1 MTDREMLELAAKAA
15 GIKGRY
21 ADGVIWY
28 RNPFGDEVGFN
39 PAKDD
44 GDALRLVV
52 KLGIHLQFAMDY
64 AVSYAGSV
72 HAKQFTERD
81 GADPYAAT
89 RRAIVRAAAEIGKGM
104 VAQPSGKDLPE
115 DDYYK
120 SMAEAFYRGKP

>member
-44 GDALRLVV
+44 GDSRRLQVDLAIDLRF
-52 KLGIHLQFAMDY
+52 G
-64 AVSYAGSV
+64 VSDNFGPYV
-72 HAKQFTERD
+72 HARTEVRRGD
-81 GADPYAAT
+81 FINFHECYQWVSLHPGANAAV
-89 RRAIVRAAAEIGKGM
+89 RRAVLEVAAAIG
-104 VAQPSGKDLPE
+104 Q
-115 DDYYK
+115 
-120 SMAEAFYRGKP
+120 SMA